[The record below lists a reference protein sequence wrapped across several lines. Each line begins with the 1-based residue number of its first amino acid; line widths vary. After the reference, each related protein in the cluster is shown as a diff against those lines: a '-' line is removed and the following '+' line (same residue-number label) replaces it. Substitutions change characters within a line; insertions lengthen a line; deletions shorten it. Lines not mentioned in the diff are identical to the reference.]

1 MLNAVSSASR
11 LTNVTPVRDGDSC
24 SKSCGSRAR
33 LQLATA
39 STARKIAGVPR
50 DGAEGRSL
58 RLGTPDSHPAPPLA
72 SSPTGPPLGAPFQG
86 ACIAEPGLSARVI

>member
-1 MLNAVSSASR
+1 MLNAVSSGRR

-33 LQLATA
+33 PQPARA
-39 STARKIAGVPR
+39 STARKIAGPPR
-50 DGAEGRSL
+50 GGAEGRSL

-72 SSPTGPPLGAPFQG
+72 SSPPGPPLGPLLHG
-86 ACIAEPGLSARVI
+86 AYVAEPGLSARVI